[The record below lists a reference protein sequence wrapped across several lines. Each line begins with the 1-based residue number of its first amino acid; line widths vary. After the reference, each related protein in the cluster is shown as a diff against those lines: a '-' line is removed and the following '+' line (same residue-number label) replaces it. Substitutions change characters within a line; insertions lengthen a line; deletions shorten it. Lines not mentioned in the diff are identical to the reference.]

1 MASKLVGDMRS
12 EHRRISPFV
21 VCVVSAMLTLPTIG
35 APPHELAG
43 FTTSPH
49 YDEQILD
56 LTIDPDV
63 IVQINAPSAKAFD
76 PKLPVRLVIFA
87 LPNGNTIDQTVG
99 CQMTEGLDWHYDIQH
114 IGAQT
119 RVLRKTMT
127 DRNLVVAYLQANKRS
142 WPHWRRSH
150 ESANAR
156 IVEFVQEL
164 RQRFDGMNC
173 TVDLTAHS
181 GGGSLLF
188 GFIEASGEI
197 PNWVTRFIWLD
208 ANYGFDEEKHGK
220 KLAAWLHADKSHAL
234 GAYSYDDRD
243 VTFNGKPIVS
253 KTGGTYRRT
262 EDMKSFF
269 RKPFQLKEIKHEAFV
284 LYRSPSHPL
293 ELIQLI
299 NPDKK
304 ILHTVMVERNGFIH
318 AIALGTPW
326 EKKVAPFWTDRA
338 YTELIQPN

>member
-1 MASKLVGDMRS
+1 MPATG
-12 EHRRISPFV
+12 
-21 VCVVSAMLTLPTIG
+21 T
-35 APPHELAG
+35 PPHKLAG

-49 YDEQILD
+49 YNEQILD
-56 LTIDPDV
+56 LTLDPDV
-63 IVQINAPSAKAFD
+63 IVHINAPPADAFD

-99 CQMTEGLDWHYDIQH
+99 RQMTEGLDWHYDIQH

-127 DRNLVVAYLQANKRS
+127 DCNIVVAYLQAAKRS

-150 ESANAR
+150 DDANAR
-156 IVEFVQEL
+156 IATIVQEL
-164 RQRFDGMNC
+164 RSRFQDMNC
-173 TVDLTAHS
+173 TVELTAHS
-181 GGGSLLF
+181 GGGSFLF
-188 GFIEASGEI
+188 GFIESSEPI
-197 PNWVTRFIWLD
+197 PEWVTRFIWLD
-208 ANYGFDEEKHGK
+208 ANYGFEEETHGK
-220 KLAAWLHADKSHAL
+220 KLAKWLQANPKNRL
-234 GAYSYDDRD
+234 GAYAYDDRD
-243 VTFNGKPIVS
+243 VKFKGKPIVS

-269 RKPFQLKEIKHEAFV
+269 GETFQLKKAKRDAFIR
-284 LYRSPSHPL
+284 YRSPSNQL
-293 ELIQLI
+293 ELILLR

-326 EKKVAPFWTDRA
+326 EEKVAPFWSERA
-338 YTELIQPN
+338 YTEFVQPN